1 MNVTITKA
9 AKMAGVSRNTI
20 YKDIES
26 GMLSVSTNGRGKTL
40 INVSELQRVYD
51 NLDVETKETKT
62 KTSSNDQKRPE
73 RPTGGQTEQVAV
85 LQERIESHK
94 KQEILFERLISEQN
108 RKHEE
113 ISERLEE
120 QIQMQGDQIRSF
132 QNLLEDQSKNPA
144 KTTDWAK
151 SIEALEDRI
160 ANQEKAA
167 QEKTEA
173 LDKEK
178 EELKAQLEEK
188 EKILKEEQEALE
200 LEKSKSFLH
209 KLFGS

>member
-9 AKMAGVSRNTI
+9 SKMAGVSRNTI

-40 INVSELQRVYD
+40 INISELQRVYD
-51 NLDVETKETKT
+51 NLDVEAKETKT
-62 KTSSNDQKRPE
+62 KTSPSDQKRPE
-73 RPTGGQTEQVAV
+73 RPAGGQTEQVAV

-94 KQEILFERLISEQN
+94 KQEVLFERLISEQN

-120 QIQMQGDQIRSF
+120 QIQMQSSQIKSF

-144 KTTDWAK
+144 KTTDWEK
-151 SIEALEDRI
+151 SIKALEDRI

-167 QEKTEA
+167 QEKADA

-188 EKILKEEQEALE
+188 EKTLKEEQEALE

>member
-9 AKMAGVSRNTI
+9 AKMANVSRNTI

-51 NLDVETKETKT
+51 NLDVEAKETKA
-62 KTSSNDQKRPE
+62 KTFPNAQKSPE
-73 RPTGGQTEQVAV
+73 RPVGGQTEQVAV

-120 QIQMQGDQIRSF
+120 QIQMQSDQIKSF

-144 KTTDWAK
+144 KTKDWETSIK
-151 SIEALEDRI
+151 SLEDRI

-167 QEKTEA
+167 
-173 LDKEK
+173 KEK
-178 EELKAQLEEK
+178 AEKEAEEKNEFQKKLDEQAKLLEEK
-188 EKILKEEQEALE
+188 EEALE
-200 LEKSKSFLH
+200 LEKHKSFIHRMLG
-209 KLFGS
+209 K

>member
-9 AKMAGVSRNTI
+9 AKMANVSRNTI

-51 NLDVETKETKT
+51 NLDVETKQPET

-73 RPTGGQTEQVAV
+73 RPSGGQTEQVAV

-94 KQEILFERLISEQN
+94 KQEVLFERLISEQN

-120 QIQMQGDQIRSF
+120 QIQMQGDQIKSF

-144 KTTDWAK
+144 KSKDWETSIK
-151 SIEALEDRI
+151 SLEDRI
-160 ANQEKAA
+160 ANQEKSAI
-167 QEKTEA
+167 EKA
-173 LDKEK
+173 EK
-178 EELKAQLEEK
+178 EAEEKNEFQKKLEEK
-188 EKILKEEQEALE
+188 ETELKEQKEAFE
-200 LEKSKSFLH
+200 LEQSKSFLH
-209 KLFGS
+209 KLFGK